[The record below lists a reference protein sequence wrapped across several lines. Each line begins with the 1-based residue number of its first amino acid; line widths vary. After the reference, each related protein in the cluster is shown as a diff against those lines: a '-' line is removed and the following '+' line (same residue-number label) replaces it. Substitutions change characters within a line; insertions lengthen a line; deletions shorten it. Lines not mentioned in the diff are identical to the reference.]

1 MAKRSVDDIL
11 KETLPHKSK
20 EDYLKAWKQFKE
32 YIGEDRRPNE
42 EDYIQYFDKFFSF
55 FFNLP
60 LWQKI
65 FEDLFLRQGKAKTGE
80 RKATPESFL
89 SLS

>member
-42 EDYIQYFDKFFSF
+42 EDYIQYLKAKSRFGCFYLIFSF

-60 LWQKI
+60 L
-65 FEDLFLRQGKAKTGE
+65 
-80 RKATPESFL
+80 
-89 SLS
+89 

>member
-1 MAKRSVDDIL
+1 MLIYNYGKRSVDNIL

-42 EDYIQYFDKFFSF
+42 EDYIQYFDC
-55 FFNLP
+55 LRG
-60 LWQKI
+60 
-65 FEDLFLRQGKAKTGE
+65 DLVVFI
-80 RKATPESFL
+80 
-89 SLS
+89 

>member
-42 EDYIQYFDKFFSF
+42 EKQ
-55 FFNLP
+55 NR
-60 LWQKI
+60 
-65 FEDLFLRQGKAKTGE
+65 DLVVFI
-80 RKATPESFL
+80 
-89 SLS
+89 

>member
-42 EDYIQYFDKFFSF
+42 EDYIQYFDC
-55 FFNLP
+55 LRGI
-60 LWQKI
+60 KI
-65 FEDLFLRQGKAKTGE
+65 EIWLFLSNFFVFLIYHFDKKYLKT
-80 RKATPESFL
+80 FF
-89 SLS
+89 

>member
-1 MAKRSVDDIL
+1 MAKHSVDDIL

-42 EDYIQYFDKFFSF
+42 EDYIQYFDCLRGIKGYENRDLVVLSNFFVS
-55 FFNLP
+55 FNLP
-60 LWQKI
+60 L
-65 FEDLFLRQGKAKTGE
+65 
-80 RKATPESFL
+80 
-89 SLS
+89 

>member
-20 EDYLKAWKQFKE
+20 EDYLKAWKQFKK

-42 EDYIQYFDKFFSF
+42 EDYIQYFDCLRGIKGYAASSLWKTYIFSF

-60 LWQKI
+60 L
-65 FEDLFLRQGKAKTGE
+65 
-80 RKATPESFL
+80 
-89 SLS
+89 

>member
-1 MAKRSVDDIL
+1 MAKCSVDDIL

-42 EDYIQYFDKFFSF
+42 EDYIQY
-55 FFNLP
+55 L
-60 LWQKI
+60 
-65 FEDLFLRQGKAKTGE
+65 KAKSRFARSTKQFLGY
-80 RKATPESFL
+80 TPSSWGL
-89 SLS
+89 